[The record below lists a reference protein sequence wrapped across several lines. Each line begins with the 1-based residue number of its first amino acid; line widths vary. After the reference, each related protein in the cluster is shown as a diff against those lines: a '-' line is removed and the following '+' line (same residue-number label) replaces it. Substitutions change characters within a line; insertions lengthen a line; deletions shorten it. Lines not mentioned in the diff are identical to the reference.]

1 MTLSTIPLPF
11 GLRDVKVTPLTG
23 GAAGTSV
30 DLPNAQTM
38 QFSEAEDT
46 EQLRGD
52 DGLVAIHG
60 KGPTVDWQ
68 LGAGGISLEALAVM
82 NGGTVTTT
90 GVTPNQIKTYS
101 KKGTDSRPYFRA
113 EGQSISDSGGD
124 FHVVLY
130 KCKSTGNVTG
140 EQTDGS
146 FWVTGASGTALP
158 TTSDSKLYDFVQNE
172 TATAI
177 AATSTVDL

>member
-1 MTLSTIPLPF
+1 MTLATIPLPF

-23 GAAGTSV
+23 GTAGTSV

-68 LGAGGISLEALAVM
+68 LGAGGISLEAYAVI

-90 GVTPNQIKTYS
+90 GVTPNQVKLYS

-130 KCKSTGNVTG
+130 KCKVTGNVTG
-140 EQTDGS
+140 EQADGS

-172 TATAI
+172 TSTAI
-177 AATSTVDL
+177 TSTSTVDL